1 MAFEISTVKYS
12 GAINDVVLGSA
23 QKLTVGGETS
33 YPFFTFEGKMPNKP
47 KIAMEI
53 WDMDP
58 GEDWPES
65 VKAPFE
71 GVLGDP
77 AAWAKKC
84 VEYGA
89 DLVVV
94 QLKSTDPN
102 SLDKGADDVLATVEA
117 VLGAVDVPV
126 AVYGVANKEKD
137 ITTLSA
143 VAEKFQ
149 GKNLILGPVEEQN
162 HKQIGAQALAYG
174 HTLAANTPIDVNLAK
189 QLNIL
194 LGNLGVSNEKILI
207 DPTTGGLGYGMEYC
221 YSVMERLRMAG
232 LVQQD
237 ENLQQP
243 IINNMAQEVWKCK
256 EAKEPLEAVPTLG
269 YADER
274 GVLMEVTEAVSL
286 LLAGSDVLILR
297 HPDSVKL
304 VKQYI
309 DLLADGG
316 EVAAEGLKEVRTVP
330 MDMLPK
336 VDFKPVE
343 PPKKE
348 AKAAPAKK
356 AAPKAEAKPAAK
368 AEAKPAAKAEAKAE
382 AKPAAKAEAKPAA
395 KEEAKPVVDE
405 AAQAAAKAKAEAD
418 AKVKAEA
425 DAKAKAE
432 ADAKAKADAE
442 AKAKADAAAKAK
454 ADAEAKQKAKAAEE
468 EKLLALRQQRAQE
481 MEELMAKRA
490 AAAGDAEEREPVKAD
505 WQVAATYEVACGIVS
520 SLNRV
525 HKRDSVDV
533 KEMFPAASEAESK

>member
-1 MAFEISTVKYS
+1 LAFAISTVKYS
-12 GAINDVVLGSA
+12 GAINEVVLGSA
-23 QKLTVGGETS
+23 NKLTVGGETS

-58 GEDWPES
+58 GEDWPEAAR
-65 VKAPFE
+65 APFA

-102 SLDKGADDVLATVEA
+102 SLDKGPADAVATVKA
-117 VLGAVDVPV
+117 VLEAVDVPV

-137 ITTLSA
+137 IATLSA
-143 VAEKFQ
+143 VAETFQ
-149 GKNLILGPVEEQN
+149 GRNLILGPVEEHN

-174 HTLAANTPIDVNLAK
+174 HTIAANTPIDVNLAK

-194 LGNLGVSNEKILI
+194 LGNLGVSNKKIII

-221 YSVMERLRMAG
+221 YSVMERLRMAA

-243 IINNMAQEVWKCK
+243 IINNMGQEVWKCK
-256 EAKEPLEAVPTLG
+256 EAKESLEDAPTLG
-269 YADER
+269 YGDER
-274 GVLMEVTEAVSL
+274 GVLMEVTQAVSM
-286 LLAGSDVLILR
+286 LLAGSDILFLR

-304 VKQYI
+304 VKAYI
-309 DLLADGG
+309 DLLLEGG
-316 EVAAEGLKEVRTVP
+316 VAAGSYKEVRTVP
-330 MDMLPK
+330 MDKLPK
-336 VDFKPVE
+336 VDFKPAG

-348 AKAAPAKK
+348 VKAAPAKK
-356 AAPKAEAKPAAK
+356 AAPQAEAKPAPKAEAKPGPT
-368 AEAKPAAKAEAKAE
+368 AEAKPAPKAEAA
-382 AKPAAKAEAKPAA
+382 PAA
-395 KEEAKPVVDE
+395 KEAAPPAVDE

-418 AKVKAEA
+418 AKAKAEA
-425 DAKAKAE
+425 DAKAKAAADAKAKAD

-442 AKAKADAAAKAK
+442 AKAKAEVEAKA
-454 ADAEAKQKAKAAEE
+454 KAKAAEE
-468 EKLLALRQQRAQE
+468 EKLQALRLQRAQE
-481 MEELMAKRA
+481 MEALMAKRA
-490 AAAGDAEEREPVKAD
+490 AEAGAKADRQPVKAD
-505 WQVAATYEVACGIVS
+505 WRVAQGFETAMNVVA

-525 HKRDSVDV
+525 HKRDQVDV
-533 KEMFPAASEAESK
+533 KVMFPAASEMESK

>member
-1 MAFEISTVKYS
+1 MAFAISTVKYS
-12 GAINDVVLGSA
+12 GAINEVVLGSA
-23 QKLTVGGETS
+23 NKLTVGGETC

-47 KIAMEI
+47 KIAMEV

-58 GEDWPES
+58 GEEWPEW
-65 VKAPFE
+65 VKSHFE
-71 GVLGDP
+71 GVLSDP
-77 AAWAKKC
+77 GAWAKKC

-89 DLVVV
+89 DLVVL

-102 SLDKGADDVLATVEA
+102 TLDKGADEA
-117 VLGAVDVPV
+117 VAAVQAVLDAVDVPV

-137 ITTLSA
+137 IVTLSA
-143 VAEKFQ
+143 IAEKFQ
-149 GKNLILGPVEEQN
+149 GKNLILGPVEEHN
-162 HKQIGAQALAYG
+162 HKQIGAQVLAYG
-174 HTLAANTPIDVNLAK
+174 HTIAANTPIDVNLAK

-221 YSVMERLRMAG
+221 YSVMERLRMAA

-243 IINNMAQEVWKCK
+243 IINNMGQEVWKCK
-256 EAKEPLEAVPTLG
+256 EAKESLEAAPTLG

-286 LLAGSDVLILR
+286 LLAGSDILFLR

-309 DLLADGG
+309 DLLLEGG
-316 EVAAEGLKEVRTVP
+316 DVAAESLVEVRTVP

-336 VDFKPVE
+336 VDFKPAG

-348 AKAAPAKK
+348 VKAAPAKK
-356 AAPKAEAKPAAK
+356 AAPKADAKPAAK
-368 AEAKPAAKAEAKAE
+368 AAPKAEAKAE
-382 AKPAAKAEAKPAA
+382 PKAEAAPAPKA
-395 KEEAKPVVDE
+395 EAKPVVDE
-405 AAQAAAKAKAEAD
+405 AAQAAAAA
-418 AKVKAEA
+418 KAEA

-432 ADAKAKADAE
+432 ADAKAKAAADAKAKADAE
-442 AKAKADAAAKAK
+442 AKAKADAEAKAK
-454 ADAEAKQKAKAAEE
+454 ADADAKAKAKAQEE
-468 EKLLALRQQRAQE
+468 EKLQALRLQRAQE
-481 MEELMAKRA
+481 MEALMAKRA
-490 AAAGDAEEREPVKAD
+490 AEAGAKADREPVKAD
-505 WQVAATYEVACGIVS
+505 WRVAPAFETAMNVVA

-525 HKRDSVDV
+525 HGRYNVDV
-533 KEMFPAASEAESK
+533 QTMFPAASETESK